1 VARVWPGPLPVDPM
15 KMERM
20 EDLRLFTAENAK
32 NAEEIKPAIS

>member
-1 VARVWPGPLPVDPM
+1 VDPM

-32 NAEEIKPAIS
+32 NAEEIMLAIS